1 MSSYWILIAILLPII
16 GGVLISLIKW
26 PNRKIKNIYTE
37 VVVFITSIIVFLIL
51 LNRPNDIFVLFSF
64 TGNMTVAF
72 KLDGLGS
79 IFAAIVA
86 FLWPLC
92 TLYAFEYMT
101 KEEHENIFF
110 TFYTITYGITLG
122 IASASDILT
131 LYVFYEMLTL
141 VTMPLIMHT
150 LSREAILATRTY
162 LVYSIGGAA
171 FAFMGMVFIITFAQ
185 NPRFTYGGVLTP
197 DMIPWDINVFLLLYV
212 MTFMGFGVKAAVW
225 PLSKWLP
232 LAGVAPTPV
241 TGLLHAVAV
250 VNSGAFAMMRLTYY
264 CYNPEYI
271 ANSWAQYFTMAIAS
285 ITIVYGCSKAVKER
299 HLKRR
304 LANSTVGNLSYM
316 VFGVALM
323 SPLGLAGAL
332 MHFVCHSFMKIA
344 SFFCAG
350 AIIHKSER
358 HYVYELNGMAKKMPK
373 VYAVFTVSALA
384 LMGVPLL
391 AGFVSKYALA
401 KAAINSNMILG
412 YIGLGALL
420 ISALLTAIYMMT
432 IVVRAYFPAAVE
444 EAEAQSDIVKALDGS
459 MTESD
464 PEALDFNNRYETIV
478 ARIKKH
484 EEVPEEEIT
493 DPSWQM
499 LVPLAIF
506 TVVIIMLG
514 VYCKPVWNYVYNVA
528 LGVIK

>member
-1 MSSYWILIAILLPII
+1 MNSYWMIVAILLPII
-16 GGVLISLIKW
+16 GGAFVPFIKFTT
-26 PNRKIKNIYTE
+26 RQAKCIYIE
-37 VVVFITSIIVFLIL
+37 VVTLLTSIIVFLL
-51 LNRPNDIFVLFSF
+51 LINRPVNPFILFSF
-64 TGNMTVAF
+64 TGDMTVQF
-72 KLDGLGS
+72 FIDGLGS
-79 IFAAIVA
+79 VFTAIVA

-110 TFYTITYGITLG
+110 AFYVATYGITLG
-122 IASASDILT
+122 ISMANNILS

-141 VTMPLIMHT
+141 VTMPLILHT
-150 LSREAILATRTY
+150 LTREAVIATRTY

-171 FAFMGMVFIITFAQ
+171 FAFMGMVFIIVYAK
-185 NPRFTYGGVLTP
+185 NPNFVYGGVVSP
-197 DMIPWDINVFLLLYV
+197 EVISESFNVFLLLYV
-212 MTFMGFGVKAAVW
+212 LTFMGFGVKAAVW

-232 LAGVAPTPV
+232 MAGVAPTPV

-264 CYNPEYI
+264 CYNPSYI
-271 ANSWAQYFTMAIAS
+271 KGTWAQALLMIISS

-316 VFGVALM
+316 VFGVTLM
-323 SPLGLAGAL
+323 TPLGLAGAL
-332 MHFVCHSFMKIA
+332 MHFVCHSFMKIS

-350 AIIHKSER
+350 AIIHKSEK
-358 HYVYELNGMAKKMPK
+358 HYVYELDGMGKKMPK
-373 VYAVFTVSALA
+373 VFAIFTISSLA

-401 KAAINSNMILG
+401 KAAVESNMILG

-432 IVVRAYFPAAVE
+432 IVMRAYFPEVVA
-444 EAEAQSDIVKALDGS
+444 K
-459 MTESD
+459 
-464 PEALDFNNRYETIV
+464 FNNHGQES
-478 ARIKKH
+478 
-484 EEVPEEEIT
+484 EEEKLNQNEDEEEIT

-499 LVPLAIF
+499 LVPLGIF
-506 TVVIIMLG
+506 TVMIFFLG
-514 VYCKPVWNYVYNVA
+514 LYSKPVWNYIYAVA
-528 LGVIK
+528 SNVIK